1 MIGNNIKKR
10 RLELGMT
17 QEELAHKM
25 GYKSRSAINK
35 LEKNVND
42 INQSTL
48 KKLGKALDINPVDLM
63 EYGDGGKIHSDFMLY
78 SINKADGPHLANNE
92 AAFARLS
99 NYAHLFA
106 SLSDSN
112 KDIIIQTMKAMGA
125 TEEKKPTDALKGYL
139 NGLRGMS
146 DENREK
152 R

>member
-48 KKLGKALDINPVDLM
+48 KKLGEALDINPVDLM
-63 EYGDGGKIHSDFMLY
+63 EYGYSEKIHNDFMLY
-78 SINKADGPHLANNE
+78 TINHTDSPHLANE
-92 AAFARLS
+92 DAMFSRVS
-99 NYAHLFA
+99 NYVHLFSA
-106 SLSDSN
+106 LSDSN

-125 TEEKKPTDALKGYL
+125 AEEKKPTDSLKGYL
-139 NGLRGMS
+139 NRLRGMS
-146 DENREK
+146 NEDREK

>member
-48 KKLGKALDINPVDLM
+48 KKLGEALDINPVDLM
-63 EYGDGGKIHSDFMLY
+63 EYDGKIHNDFMLY
-78 SINKADGPHLANNE
+78 SINKADSPHIANIDSVS
-92 AAFARLS
+92 RLT

-112 KDIIIQTMKAMGA
+112 KEIIIQTMKAMGA
-125 TEEKKPTDALKGYL
+125 AEEKKPTDALKGYL

-146 DENREK
+146 DENRKK

>member
-48 KKLGKALDINPVDLM
+48 KKLGEALDINPVDLM
-63 EYGDGGKIHSDFMLY
+63 EYDEKMHNDFMLY
-78 SINKADGPHLANNE
+78 SINKADSPHLANNDSIS
-92 AAFARLS
+92 RLS

-112 KDIIIQTMKAMGA
+112 KEIIIQTMKAMGA
-125 TEEKKPTDALKGYL
+125 AEEKKPTDALKGYL

-146 DENREK
+146 DENRKK

>member
-48 KKLGKALDINPVDLM
+48 KKLGEALDINPVDLM
-63 EYGDGGKIHSDFMLY
+63 EYDGKIHNDFMVY
-78 SINKADGPHLANNE
+78 SINKADSPHIANIDSVS
-92 AAFARLS
+92 RLT

-112 KDIIIQTMKAMGA
+112 KEIIIQTMKAMGA
-125 TEEKKPTDALKGYL
+125 AEEKKPTDSLKGYF
-139 NGLRGMS
+139 NRFRGMS
-146 DENREK
+146 NEDREK

>member
-48 KKLGKALDINPVDLM
+48 KKLGEALDINPVDLM
-63 EYGDGGKIHSDFMLY
+63 EYDGKIHNDFMLY
-78 SINKADGPHLANNE
+78 SINKADSPHIANIDSVS
-92 AAFARLS
+92 RLS

-112 KDIIIQTMKAMGA
+112 KEIIIQTMKAMGA
-125 TEEKKPTDALKGYL
+125 AEEKKPTDSLKGYF
-139 NGLRGMS
+139 NRLRGMS
-146 DENREK
+146 DEDREK

>member
-48 KKLGKALDINPVDLM
+48 KKLGEALDINPVDLM
-63 EYGDGGKIHSDFMLY
+63 EYDGKIHNDFMLY
-78 SINKADGPHLANNE
+78 SINKADSPHLANNE

-112 KDIIIQTMKAMGA
+112 KEIIIQTMKAMGA
-125 TEEKKPTDALKGYL
+125 AEEKKPTDSLKGYF
-139 NGLRGMS
+139 NRLRGMS
-146 DENREK
+146 DEDREK

>member
-48 KKLGKALDINPVDLM
+48 KKLGEALDINPVDLM
-63 EYGDGGKIHSDFMLY
+63 EYDGKIHNDFMLY
-78 SINKADGPHLANNE
+78 SINKADSPHLANIDSVS
-92 AAFARLS
+92 RLS

-112 KDIIIQTMKAMGA
+112 KEIIIQTMKAMGA
-125 TEEKKPTDALKGYL
+125 AEEKKPTDSLKGYF
-139 NGLRGMS
+139 NRFRGMS
-146 DENREK
+146 NEDREK

>member
-48 KKLGKALDINPVDLM
+48 KKLGEALDINPVDLM
-63 EYGDGGKIHSDFMLY
+63 EYDGKIHNDFMVY
-78 SINKADGPHLANNE
+78 SINKEDSPHLVNNDSIS
-92 AAFARLS
+92 RLS
-99 NYAHLFA
+99 NYVHLF
-106 SLSDSN
+106 SMLSDSN
-112 KDIIIQTMKAMGA
+112 KEIIIQTMKAMGA
-125 TEEKKPTDALKGYL
+125 AEEKKPTDALKGYL

-146 DENREK
+146 DENRKK